1 MRTHMKIPHFALTA
15 AMVLSFAGC
24 SSSPTTVAVTTR
36 IESDA
41 KVVNGMSLTSVWIT
55 VSTPT
60 PMTTVP
66 LLRGPRPGTG
76 PVFSDEQG
84 REFVPQFDYGKGPG
98 ASYIISMPGL
108 HYPGTSIT
116 LRVAFPLDQIPANSQ
131 ELYLDTQL
139 VMASIPPVPVRVR
152 LR

>member
-1 MRTHMKIPHFALTA
+1 MNIPRFAFLA
-15 AMVLSFAGC
+15 AVFIAAAGC

-36 IESDA
+36 IESDTN
-41 KVVNGMSLTSVWIT
+41 VVKGMSLTSVWIT

-76 PVFSDEQG
+76 PMFSDEQG
-84 REFVPQFDYGKGPG
+84 REFVPRFDYGKGPG

-108 HYPGTSIT
+108 HHPGTSIT
-116 LRVAFPLDQIPANSQ
+116 LRVAFPLDQMPTNSQ
-131 ELYLDTQL
+131 ELYLDTEL
-139 VMASIPPVPVRVR
+139 VVTSIPPVPVRVR